1 MSKLEKV
8 GLVVSNKMRKTVTVR
23 IERLVMHPVYKKFI
37 RRHSKFLAH
46 DELSCKVGD
55 KVRIV
60 ESRPLSARKRW
71 VVKEIIQRNAMGK

>member
-1 MSKLEKV
+1 MSGRKQEKIGFV
-8 GLVVSNKMRKTVTVR
+8 ISNKMTKTVTVK
-23 IERLVMHPVYKKFI
+23 IERLVMHPLYKKFI

-46 DELSCKVGD
+46 DELHCKIGD

-71 VVKEIIQRNAMGK
+71 IVKEIIQSN